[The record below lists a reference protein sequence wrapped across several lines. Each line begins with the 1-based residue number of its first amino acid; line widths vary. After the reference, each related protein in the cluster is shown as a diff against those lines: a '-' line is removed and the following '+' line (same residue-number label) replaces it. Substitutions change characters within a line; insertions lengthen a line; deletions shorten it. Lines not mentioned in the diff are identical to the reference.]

1 MEIRIYRSKIG
12 WWVYALIPFVFLCS
26 MLGPILTDSDYW
38 LGFVLAIPFCIFL
51 YYVIISTKYA
61 VRGNE
66 FGVKGLIGWQWFPID
81 KIESIKRTNSILAS
95 AALST
100 HRIAIKFSDR
110 RILKSS
116 SPLEISPKFEK
127 EFIAD
132 LLSIN
137 PDIKVSST
145 VKEK

>member
-1 MEIRIYRSKIG
+1 METKIYKSRVD
-12 WWVYALIPFVFLCS
+12 WWVYAIIPFVFLCC

-38 LGFVLAIPFCIFL
+38 LGIALAIPFCLFVCYAL
-51 YYVIISTKYA
+51 VSTKYA
-61 VRGNE
+61 VQGNE
-66 FGVKGLIGWQWFPID
+66 FGVKILSGWQWFPID
-81 KIESIKRTNSILAS
+81 KIESVTRTNSILSS

-116 SPLEISPKFEK
+116 LPLEISPKDEK
-127 EFIAD
+127 GFIAD
-132 LLSIN
+132 LLRIN

-145 VKEK
+145 IKER